1 MDLDGHITLSLH
13 PRNSSIKSLFNDR
26 LDPVHD
32 QISSH
37 RGPERTLLTQA
48 SGHHQGG
55 MLSGPMITLI
65 AGALDA
71 GNGSI
76 LRQFI
81 KVNNLQE
88 TVFSFWDKYVIG
100 ENHHDY
106 ILL

>member
-1 MDLDGHITLSLH
+1 
-13 PRNSSIKSLFNDR
+13 
-26 LDPVHD
+26 
-32 QISSH
+32 
-37 RGPERTLLTQA
+37 
-48 SGHHQGG
+48 
-55 MLSGPMITLI
+55 MITLI